1 MSWLFWKGREAL
13 EQSKTIRRTAD
24 FVVDDNERAAPT
36 PGAPTV
42 TYVCNTY
49 RCPQKG
55 TQVTLELSLQ
65 GGFVIGNMPPICQ
78 ACGKNASKESTA
90 GIGHL

>member
-1 MSWLFWKGREAL
+1 MSWLFWKAREAQQARRAPDIEL
-13 EQSKTIRRTAD
+13 DDSEQ
-24 FVVDDNERAAPT
+24 AAPT
-36 PGAPTV
+36 PGAPTI

-55 TQVTLELSLQ
+55 TRITLELSLQ

-78 ACGKNASKESTA
+78 VCGKNATKDSTA